1 MKQHYWFRAR
11 RHGIG
16 WVPNTWQGWTV
27 LFVYVG
33 ALVYAFFQPADQT
46 SFSGL
51 WMQFLPKAIPLTLIL
66 IVTTYLK
73 GEPTTWRKGPKGL
86 KETSEEK

>member
-1 MKQHYWFRAR
+1 MKQYYWFRAR

-27 LFVYVG
+27 LAVYVL
-33 ALVYAFFQPADQT
+33 AMLYAFFQPAT
-46 SFSGL
+46 PTAFANL
-51 WMQFLPKAIPLTLIL
+51 WEQFLPKAIPLTLIL

-73 GEPTTWRKGPKGL
+73 GEPTTWRKGPKGF
-86 KETSEEK
+86 KENQPKQ